1 MALQAVVAAA
11 GPGGMTRDRIIG
23 ILWPESG
30 EDQARHRLSQ
40 TLYLL
45 RRETGSTWITGTARL
60 RLERTDSSDVTQ
72 FYEAL
77 EAGQLE
83 RAAMLY
89 TGPFIDGFYLSGAP
103 EFEAWVE
110 ETRARLHASALK
122 ALGILARQATDA
134 GSPAEAVVWWRR
146 LCTLEPFHGAF
157 AVEHVRSHIALGEM
171 AIALRV
177 ARAYESRVRHELE
190 TEPDPALRRL
200 IAELLA
206 TPQAPVIP
214 LEPKPA
220 PTAPD
225 ALAAPVL
232 REPNQAGTV
241 SPAVSAVSPA
251 SAVSRAASA
260 VSPAAS
266 IGQKSVRSR
275 LRGRAAVAA
284 ALLAAIALVPVTWR
298 IRVVS
303 QPGERPL
310 LAIGTLQPR
319 ASTGS
324 GTVLR
329 DMLATNLA
337 RVGGLQ
343 VVANSRLVEL
353 LAREAGTT
361 STATADAARR
371 AGADEI
377 VEGEL
382 DGTEGGF
389 ILTLRR
395 VALRTGVVLQG
406 YTVRAAD
413 LYALTDSATAAIAA
427 DFGLDAPPDAV
438 AGVRTGSAVAY
449 ALYEQGLRA
458 YYHGDSPATIRLMS
472 AALERDSAF
481 AMAAAYL
488 WRSNWEA
495 NRPDDAARLVPMVR
509 RLASRAQ
516 ERERLWIEGMLAWP
530 GAPLHELLGI
540 ARELARRFPED
551 PDGQLLLGRALFG
564 AGDFAGAVAAFD
576 RAIAIDSVSGATD
589 GALCRVCAALSDM
602 SNVWMWWDSL
612 PAAERSMR
620 RLIAFRPDEGTGWS
634 GLVESL
640 LREGRRSDAESAA
653 ARATRL
659 SAQPIVFDFYLDRDL
674 VRSGRL
680 DELVARLVP
689 ALRNIVPEARG
700 QMPWLLAIALRNQGR
715 LREARELA
723 LSGQLPDSPVR
734 LEGHTDVVSAAII
747 ALENSQPGEAASRF
761 LRFVEADRS
770 SAEQP
775 GVKAR
780 SLSWHMTLAGTALAA
795 AGDTAAVLALA
806 DSVERI
812 GQGSN
817 FGRDFTL
824 HHFLRG
830 LVHQHGERH
839 VEAVDAF
846 RRSLFS
852 MTDGYTRIN
861 LELARSLLARG
872 RNAEAIAV
880 LQPALRGG
888 IDGGNTYVTH
898 TELHEALARAFDA
911 AGQVDSAAVH
921 WSAVERAW
929 RYADAGFAERY
940 RYAAARVPS
949 FQ

>member
-11 GPGGMTRDRIIG
+11 GPGGITRDKIIG

-77 EAGQLE
+77 EAGHLE

-122 ALGILARQATDA
+122 ALGILARRATVA

-146 LCTLEPFHGAF
+146 LCTLEPFNAAF
-157 AVEHVRSHIALGEM
+157 AVEHVRSHIALGET
-171 AIALRV
+171 AVALRV

-190 TEPDPALRRL
+190 TEPDPVLSRL

-206 TPQAPVIP
+206 TPQTPVIP
-214 LEPKPA
+214 PEPKPA

-225 ALAAPVL
+225 ARAAPAR
-232 REPNQAGTV
+232 REPDQAGTV
-241 SPAVSAVSPA
+241 SPAAP
-251 SAVSRAASA
+251 A

-266 IGQKSVRSR
+266 IAQKSVRPR

-284 ALLAAIALVPVTWR
+284 ALLAAIVLVPVTWR
-298 IRVVS
+298 IRVAS
-303 QPGERPL
+303 RPGERPL

-319 ASTGS
+319 ESTGS

-458 YYHGDSPATIRLMS
+458 YYHGDMPAAIRLMS

-488 WRSNWEA
+488 WRSNLEA
-495 NRPDDAARLVPMVR
+495 NRLDDAARLVPMVR

-516 ERERLWIEGMLAWP
+516 ERERLWIEGTLAWP

-564 AGDFAGAVAAFD
+564 AGDWAGAVAAFD
-576 RAIAIDSVSGATD
+576 RAVAIDSVSGATD
-589 GALCRVCAALSDM
+589 GALCRVCAALFDM
-602 SNVWMWWDSL
+602 SNAWMWWDSL

-620 RLIAFRPDEGTGWS
+620 RLIAFRPDEETGWS

-659 SAQPIVFDFYLDRDL
+659 SVRPIVFDFNLDRDL
-674 VRSGRL
+674 IRSGRL
-680 DELVARLVP
+680 EELVARLVP
-689 ALRNIVPEARG
+689 ALRNTVPGARG

-723 LSGQLPDSPVR
+723 LSGQLPGSPVR
-734 LEGHTDVVSAAII
+734 LDGHTDVVTLAIV
-747 ALENSQPGEAASRF
+747 ALENSQPAEAARRF
-761 LRFVEADRS
+761 LHFVEADRS

-775 GVKAR
+775 GLKAR
-780 SLSWHMTLAGTALAA
+780 TLSWHMTLAGTALAA
-795 AGDTAAVLALA
+795 AGDTAAVLELA

-812 GQGSN
+812 GQGSS

-852 MTDGYTRIN
+852 LTDGYTRIN

-872 RNAEAIAV
+872 RNDEAIAV

-929 RYADAGFAERY
+929 RHADPGFAERY
-940 RYAAARVPS
+940 RHAAARVPS